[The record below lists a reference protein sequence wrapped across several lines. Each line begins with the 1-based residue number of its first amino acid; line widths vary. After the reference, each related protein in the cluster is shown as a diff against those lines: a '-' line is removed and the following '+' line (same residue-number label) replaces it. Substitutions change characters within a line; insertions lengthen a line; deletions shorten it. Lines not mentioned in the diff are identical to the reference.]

1 MVGLRQGD
9 WKATDLESP
18 RQKGVA
24 QEGVLE
30 VVGEQRGEGGGRRR
44 GEQCWELIWKLGV
57 TWVAPLTTL
66 K

>member
-30 VVGEQRGEGGGRRR
+30 VVEEQRGGGG
-44 GEQCWELIWKLGV
+44 GGGGGGQCWELPSKLD